1 VAQVVVGTLIL
12 PVCVWLVNRPRPYLA
27 GFIYALI
34 LSGVYTIHS
43 SLFDVGIVL
52 SAGVLGYF
60 LRFFGYPVLPA
71 VLGVVLGGLIESN
84 YRRSLVISGGDNS
97 IFLEDPIAVGFL
109 VLATLIIIAS
119 LAKEWRTARAAKAKP
134 SPA

>member
-1 VAQVVVGTLIL
+1 
-12 PVCVWLVNRPRPYLA
+12 VNRPRPYLA

-34 LSGVYTIHS
+34 LSGIYTVHS

-52 SAGVLGYF
+52 GAGMLGYF

-84 YRRSLVISGGDNS
+84 YRRSLVLSGGDNT
-97 IFLEDPIAVGFL
+97 IFLQDPIAVGFL
-109 VLATLIIIAS
+109 VLAVLIVVGS
-119 LAKEWRTARAAKAKP
+119 LAKEWRNARAEKGKP
-134 SPA
+134 SLA